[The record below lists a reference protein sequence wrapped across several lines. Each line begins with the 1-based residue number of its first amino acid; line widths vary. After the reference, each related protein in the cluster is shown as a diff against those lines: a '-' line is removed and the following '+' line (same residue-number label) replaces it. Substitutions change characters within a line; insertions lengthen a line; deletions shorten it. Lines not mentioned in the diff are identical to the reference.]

1 MSPIRSATAA
11 ALASAVLA
19 TTLTGCQF
27 GADEQDTSPIV
38 IAADLELSGA
48 AAPVGK
54 AYQRA
59 LELKVEQL
67 NSSGALTA
75 GRSSCG

>member
-1 MSPIRSATAA
+1 M
-11 ALASAVLA
+11 VA

-27 GADEQDTSPIV
+27 GEAEQDTEPIV

-48 AAPVGK
+48 AAAVGK

-59 LELKVEQL
+59 LELKVEQF
-67 NSSGALTA
+67 NDSGALN
-75 GRSSCG
+75 GRKLSN

>member
-1 MSPIRSATAA
+1 MIGQRPRHTWRTELSPIRSASLA

-27 GADEQDTSPIV
+27 GGDQRDTSRIV

-48 AAPVGK
+48 SAAVGK
-54 AYQRA
+54 VYQRRW
-59 LELKVEQL
+59 
-67 NSSGALTA
+67 N
-75 GRSSCG
+75 